1 MSEIELL
8 PEQEPTDREVVELAD
23 KLLADNRILQET
35 GTPGR
40 FGWAYYVA
48 FARACLRAQSR
59 RSPPQVGRGM
69 EEMKWSLQAAQ
80 AELRRLP
87 SPNVYGAL
95 HKLEDIIRALSPPSD
110 GEDKGK

>member
-8 PEQEPTDREVVELAD
+8 PCPRCGTIPKLSHDFHAVEGDRYWTTCECRTDW
-23 KLLADNRILQET
+23 KL
-35 GTPGR
+35 P
-40 FGWAYYVA
+40 
-48 FARACLRAQSR
+48 RAAAIAESNR
-59 RSPPQVGRGM
+59 RSPPQAGMGM